1 MGGGTGADGCLWGA
15 MGGWGGSRRGFGVQ
29 PTCWQ
34 RHDSVWWA
42 YGHGRRDAHHH
53 EPHPTLD
60 RLDRSG
66 CKQRMEPSE
75 GASAIAVG
83 AATPL
88 SAGSAPTA
96 PQISSPVLLR
106 LCSGCCSPCAARAP
120 CRRTARSGVASGP
133 SDRGQV
139 PTLRPAPP
147 SVPVGCGRLQG
158 GAGGSGSVDTVQT
171 RRHFGAA
178 QVRAHPPQP
187 DGGPAAGSRHPEAPK
202 FTSRPRC
209 LRAQTG

>member
-1 MGGGTGADGCLWGA
+1 MTRESFHPPRSRSAALLRNVVAAAPIQIFARPAVRRCLPHRCRRRHPAERRLCSDSAADQL
-15 MGGWGGSRRGFGVQ
+15 
-29 PTCWQ
+29 
-34 RHDSVWWA
+34 
-42 YGHGRRDAHHH
+42 
-53 EPHPTLD
+53 
-60 RLDRSG
+60 
-66 CKQRMEPSE
+66 PS
-75 GASAIAVG
+75 
-83 AATPL
+83 
-88 SAGSAPTA
+88 SAPA
-96 PQISSPVLLR
+96 LLR
-106 LCSGCCSPCAARAP
+106 LLLTMRCRAP

-147 SVPVGCGRLQG
+147 SALVGCGRLQG